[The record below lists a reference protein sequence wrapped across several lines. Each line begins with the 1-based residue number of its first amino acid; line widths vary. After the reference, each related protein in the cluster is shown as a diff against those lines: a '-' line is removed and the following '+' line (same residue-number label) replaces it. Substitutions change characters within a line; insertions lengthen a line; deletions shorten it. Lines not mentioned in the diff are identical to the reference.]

1 MSILSLAFIPVDQKQ
16 KKITSSPTENWEW
29 ERGRDLLSILSL
41 SFVPFKFQCF
51 HQFSL
56 FLLNNIPI
64 NGAGQGGSPVWN
76 EKITFRVE
84 YPGQGDQYKLI
95 LKIMDKDT
103 FSTDD
108 FIGQAT

>member
-1 MSILSLAFIPVDQKQ
+1 VSILSLAFIPVDQKQ
-16 KKITSSPTENWEW
+16 KKITSSRER
-29 ERGRDLLSILSL
+29 ERGRDLVSILS
-41 SFVPFKFQCF
+41 PFICSFQCF

-84 YPGQGDQYKLI
+84 YPGQSDQYKLI